1 MEKLGYFENIILE
14 NFVLQKSVEIVF
26 VGNSSTTFELSWN
39 ENCVKLSMNARVQ
52 VWMQRVNNSSLGV
65 TPV

>member
-39 ENCVKLSMNARVQ
+39 ENSVKLSMNAREQ